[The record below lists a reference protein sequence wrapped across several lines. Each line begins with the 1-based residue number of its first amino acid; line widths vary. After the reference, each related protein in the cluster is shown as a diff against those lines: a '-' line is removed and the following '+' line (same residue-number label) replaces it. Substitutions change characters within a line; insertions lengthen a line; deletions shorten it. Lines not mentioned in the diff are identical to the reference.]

1 MQPINGR
8 QIART
13 IREEIKTEV
22 AKLDFRPGL
31 GVILVGDDPASHLYV
46 SLKEKAC
53 RQVGLNFRKVLLPTT
68 ATESEV
74 LAAVA
79 NLNADPAVHA
89 FIIQLPLPEHLDED
103 RAIAAM
109 LSSKD
114 ADGFHNDNLA
124 RLTAGRPRIY
134 PVLPQAVMALLNST
148 GESLNGKK
156 ALVISNSPVFYT
168 PLEVM
173 LGQSGLQ
180 PKWLRADSTDLE
192 TEVRQADVLIVAA
205 GRPGLID
212 GRWLKPGAVAV
223 DIGTNRL
230 PDGSLIGDIDA
241 SRIPDGQSGWITPVP
256 GGVGPM
262 TVAMLLRNAV
272 ELARQ
277 GRK

>member
-8 QIART
+8 QIARA
-13 IREEIKTEV
+13 IREEIRTEV

-31 GVILVGDDPASHLYV
+31 GVVLVGNDPASHLYV

-53 RQVGLNFRKVLLPTT
+53 RQVGLDFKKALLPAT
-68 ATESEV
+68 ATETEV
-74 LAAVA
+74 LEAVA
-79 NLNADPAVHA
+79 AFNADPAIQA
-89 FIIQLPLPEHLDED
+89 FIVQLPLPEQIDEN
-103 RAIAAM
+103 RIIAAM
-109 LSSKD
+109 NPKKD
-114 ADGFHNDNLA
+114 ADGFHADNLT
-124 RLTAGRPRIY
+124 RLADGRPRIY
-134 PVLPQAVMALLNST
+134 PVLPQAVMVLLKST
-148 GESLNGKK
+148 DENLNGQK
-156 ALVISNSPVFYT
+156 ALVVSNSPVFYT

-180 PKWLRADSTDLE
+180 PKWLAADSANLE
-192 TEVRQADVLIVAA
+192 SEVRTTDVLIVAA

-230 PDGSLIGDIDA
+230 PDGSLVGDIDA